1 MMGLVWGYGVLAQV
15 NSFEGLLPIPGT
27 KCTEKGKRGLKLF
40 NIQVAKHSIKITS
53 PFS

>member
-27 KCTEKGKRGLKLF
+27 KCTEKGKRAF
-40 NIQVAKHSIKITS
+40 YQDHISILVILC
-53 PFS
+53 PHA